1 MCCRGCS
8 RIGSLKDS
16 RALLEALAPSPWP
29 KPFSKRLQDCCH
41 RQGYKLSCAS
51 LQGTK
56 CAGTC
61 HMAMDSIWQ
70 QPPLVNLPRVYSYE
84 HRMHPQTRYIA
95 SCTAALARA
104 LHQVAAADPCVASQA
119 MVGPPLP
126 LCVTFQLQSRQQHT
140 TAVGRLAAR

>member
-70 QPPLVNLPRVYSYE
+70 QPPLVNLPRVHSYE
-84 HRMHPQTRYIA
+84 HHMQPQTRTSLLVLLLWLTPFIRLLLLIPVWRPRQWWVPPSPCA
-95 SCTAALARA
+95 SHSSCRA
-104 LHQVAAADPCVASQA
+104 GNNTQRQWAD
-119 MVGPPLP
+119 
-126 LCVTFQLQSRQQHT
+126 
-140 TAVGRLAAR
+140 